1 MRVAVDDR
9 QEKIGYKIREARNER
24 IPYMLVAGE
33 KEIAD
38 GTFAVRRRGEG
49 EIGNMS
55 QDDFL
60 EMAVQQDRDKVIF

>member
-1 MRVAVDDR
+1 MNVS
-9 QEKIGYKIREARNER
+9 
-24 IPYMLVAGE
+24 PYMLVAGE

-55 QDDFL
+55 QDEFL
-60 EMAVQQDRDKVIF
+60 ELAVSQDRDKVISDGKLAF